1 MLLDT
6 RKEIK
11 KMKLREIITQ
21 LMESISNGVEESKYQ
36 EIKEQI
42 IKLVPYAEYEEEV
55 VMFDLKTILKIINEG
70 FYYYTGS
77 WVYYHSGD
85 ELKIDMVDQSFKYI
99 ELNDYD
105 DDTHLWYE
113 ETFPFEDFGKRYF
126 LTKQE
131 AEEYAK
137 EHIGQRYPKWDA
149 R

>member
-1 MLLDT
+1 
-6 RKEIK
+6 
-11 KMKLREIITQ
+11 MKLREIITQ

-70 FYYYTGS
+70 FYYYTGG

-105 DDTHLWYE
+105 DDAHLWYE

-126 LTKQE
+126 LTK
-131 AEEYAK
+131 EECENYAK